1 MDRQIVY
8 PGAIPLETDLLN
20 TNKNMMIGLSKL
32 AAAIMGTS
40 TMLNGL
46 AVTPTGPASLQ
57 VYVAPG
63 EIYRLQNID
72 GTAYSSLAADT
83 THSILKQGVML
94 DQATLSCPAPVTSG
108 YSINYL
114 IQVAYQDTDA
124 NAVVLPYYNASNPS
138 QAYAG
143 PANAGTAQNTVRK
156 GALVVSAKAGVAA
169 TTGTQT
175 TPAADSGYTGIY
187 VVTVAYGQTQITAPN
202 INAVSGAPFINSTL
216 LGLSPAFSVS
226 PTVPTPSQFDNSQKA
241 VNSAFLKATGEA
253 FGGLKSVTGAA
264 TLDATYAGQLTI
276 FGGTTYAVNLP
287 AASTYPAGTT
297 LTFYSTASGAVT
309 LNRAGTDTISVNN
322 ALAVNSL
329 AMGSG
334 DTLTLV
340 SNGTDIWEA
349 VAGSSQLR
357 YASLFASSLSGS
369 GYKKVPDA
377 NSPSGFFIF
386 QWGSAGSVVGSDVT
400 TTYPIAFPNGVLHVF
415 MTGDYTPGSGAQ
427 AYYNAATQGSLV
439 NFVSRATAAIG
450 ARYLSIGY

>member
-20 TNKNMMIGLSKL
+20 TNKNTMIALSKL

-63 EIYRLQNID
+63 EIYSLQNID

-83 THSILKQGVML
+83 THTILKQGMML

-114 IQVAYQDTDA
+114 IQVAYQDTDSG
-124 NAVVLPYYNASNPS
+124 AVVLPYYNSSNPS

-143 PANAGTAQNTVRK
+143 PANSGTAQNTVRK

-175 TPAADSGYTGIY
+175 TPAADSGYTGVA
-187 VVTVAYGQTQITAPN
+187 VVTVAYGQTQITAGN

-226 PTVPTPSQFDNSQKA
+226 PTVPTPAIFDNSQKA
-241 VNSAFLKATGEA
+241 INSAFLKATGEA
-253 FGGLKSVTGAA
+253 FGGLKSVVGAT
-264 TLDATYAGQLTI
+264 TLDTTYAGQLTI

-297 LTFYSTASGAVT
+297 LTFYSTASGTVT
-309 LNRAGTDTISVNN
+309 ITRAGADVISVNN
-322 ALAVNSL
+322 ALAVNTL
-329 AMGSG
+329 PMGSG

-340 SNGTDIWEA
+340 SNGTNVWEA
-349 VAGSSQLR
+349 V
-357 YASLFASSLSGS
+357 SGS
-369 GYKKVPDA
+369 AQIGYSA
-377 NSPSGFFIF
+377 NFLSNKAGAGYQKLPGGLIV
-386 QWGSAGSVVGSDVT
+386 QWGTAGAVATGGSLAVS
-400 TTYPIAFPNGVLHVF
+400 YPIAFP
-415 MTGDYTPGSGAQ
+415 
-427 AYYNAATQGSLV
+427 
-439 NFVSRATAAIG
+439 TAALMTLCGNSFSGGSTANTSSLGVQYVNKSGFNVYALGTLGQPNSPWI
-450 ARYLSIGY
+450 SIGY